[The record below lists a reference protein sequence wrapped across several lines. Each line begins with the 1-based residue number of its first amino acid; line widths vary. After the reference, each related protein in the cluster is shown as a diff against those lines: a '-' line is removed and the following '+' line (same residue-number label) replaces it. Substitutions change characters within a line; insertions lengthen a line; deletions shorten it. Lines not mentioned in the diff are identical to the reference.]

1 MKRDCTLVLLTLNEI
16 DGLRLLW
23 DEIPVDKFNT
33 VVAVDGGSTDGSREF
48 LTEKGVPILDQTI
61 PGRGVAFR
69 VAAEASRDARIV
81 YYSPDGNE
89 DPADIERLD
98 DLLMAG
104 ADLAIASR
112 FAEGSVNEET
122 DWARPRAR
130 VNQSLTWIANRL
142 FNHGPF
148 VTDTINGFR
157 AMHGRA
163 FLDMDTSVK
172 RFPIEYQI
180 SIRAMRRRWK
190 IAGSRPSR
198 ASAQAVVEGH
208 LVAGGQGPPQGVAHR
223 APGSPVPMTRKAD
236 IERLVSEHF
245 SIDAPDTGLP
255 LAVSPIGPEESCGR
269 DRHALERLAHD
280 GTACTGV

>member
-23 DEIPVDKFNT
+23 DQIPIDKFKT
-33 VVAVDGGSTDGSREF
+33 VVAVDGGSTDGTREF
-48 LTEKGVPILDQTI
+48 LTERGVPILDQSI

-69 VAAEASRDARIV
+69 VAAEASRDERIV

-98 DLLMAG
+98 DLIIAG
-104 ADLAIASR
+104 HDLAIASR

-122 DWARPRAR
+122 DTLRPRAR
-130 VNQSLTWIANRL
+130 VNQTLTWLANQL
-142 FNHGPF
+142 FNQGEY

-157 AMHGRA
+157 AMRRRA

-180 SIRAMRRRWK
+180 TIRAMRRRWR
-190 IAGSRPSR
+190 IADLPTIEGQRAGGESKAISWPVGKDHLKVLFSELPGSRLF
-198 ASAQAVVEGH
+198 G
-208 LVAGGQGPPQGVAHR
+208 
-223 APGSPVPMTRKAD
+223 
-236 IERLVSEHF
+236 
-245 SIDAPDTGLP
+245 
-255 LAVSPIGPEESCGR
+255 
-269 DRHALERLAHD
+269 
-280 GTACTGV
+280 

>member
-23 DEIPVDKFNT
+23 DDIPIEKFKT
-33 VVAVDGGSTDGSREF
+33 VLAVDGGSTDGTREF
-48 LTEKGVPILDQTI
+48 LAERGVPILDQSI

-69 VAAEASRDARIV
+69 VAAEASRDERVV

-98 DLLMAG
+98 DLIMAG
-104 ADLAIASR
+104 HDLAIASR

-122 DWARPRAR
+122 DTLRPRAR
-130 VNQSLTWIANRL
+130 VNQTLTWLANQL
-142 FNHGPF
+142 FNEGEY

-157 AMHGRA
+157 AMRRRA

-180 SIRAMRRRWK
+180 TIRAMRRRWR
-190 IAGSRPSR
+190 IADLPTIEGQRAGGESKAISWPVGKDHLKVLFSELPGSRLF
-198 ASAQAVVEGH
+198 G
-208 LVAGGQGPPQGVAHR
+208 
-223 APGSPVPMTRKAD
+223 
-236 IERLVSEHF
+236 
-245 SIDAPDTGLP
+245 
-255 LAVSPIGPEESCGR
+255 
-269 DRHALERLAHD
+269 
-280 GTACTGV
+280 

>member
-23 DEIPVDKFNT
+23 DQIPVDQFNT
-33 VVAVDGGSTDGSREF
+33 VLAVDGGSTDGTRAF
-48 LTEKGVPILDQTI
+48 LSERNVPILDQPI

-98 DLLMAG
+98 DLLLAG
-104 ADLAIASR
+104 NDLAIASR
-112 FAEGSVNEET
+112 FAVGSINEET
-122 DWARPRAR
+122 GWARPRAR
-130 VNQSLTWIANRL
+130 VNQTLSWMANSL
-142 FNHGPF
+142 FNHGET

-157 AMHGRA
+157 AMHRRA

-180 SIRAMRRRWK
+180 SIRAMRRRWR
-190 IAGSRPSR
+190 IAELATIEGQRAGGESKAISWPVGKDHLKVLLTELPGSRLF
-198 ASAQAVVEGH
+198 Q
-208 LVAGGQGPPQGVAHR
+208 
-223 APGSPVPMTRKAD
+223 
-236 IERLVSEHF
+236 
-245 SIDAPDTGLP
+245 
-255 LAVSPIGPEESCGR
+255 
-269 DRHALERLAHD
+269 
-280 GTACTGV
+280 